1 MFGRLVRSVFGGGD
15 AASQSQ
21 ARDKPASGGLARG
34 DASLKDILSIPSVP
48 LRALFADRHDR
59 ELPDR
64 ETIARETAAA
74 HAAAFDGDPLPIAI
88 ELVVRA
94 PIMRMLLNRDNTD
107 GLRRLGVAFDG
118 ALEAARCA
126 SIAYHGDML
135 PVSDARLPLALNAMG
150 VRVAQG
156 GASDPN
162 WGNGLWL
169 LPLIRA
175 AARRGDPASR
185 LALTGMFSTFF
196 KGAPHQHDAMVALT
210 EKLLPD
216 SGLPRSAIPELA
228 AVDAR
233 TARLDAIRDRV
244 LASVEDPLR
253 TAVAAVLDH
262 EPGTQSRILREAE
275 KSPAFR
281 AVLDLSPADR
291 GRVFRI
297 LVDLV
302 ANLPRF
308 GLEAW
313 GELERPRGKYAK
325 VVQPQRHLAG
335 LGSILGG
342 LASRKIVLVDPDA
355 DIADFLGVLPW
366 YLHVDHKR
374 VLDLVLETARAHPHG
389 RTVAA
394 LRTLVQPKHALHG
407 FRDRLTSIED
417 VLRDLP
423 VASPAATAPSASPL
437 SVSTPVTGFGR
448 KGLAAAPTPVPAT
461 SALRGLPPIALP
473 DFTINDWRARDVI
486 ASHFDNLFEARLY
499 DTPHRD
505 FLSRIAALF
514 DDVAATDASDRREQ
528 CRAIA
533 RLAKARGFRVADDP
547 DATRI
552 ANHVER
558 SAEFGAELHQRFT
571 AFAPFVAAYPE
582 EARAL
587 GKLASEIAE
596 RSTPTTKWLGDG
608 RELLSDVPVETR
620 LAMIAALAGAPT
632 PTSVNAA
639 NERHLRAL
647 LFLSGDLDPAVLGP
661 RLSEFALRRC
671 YVTLPNVG
679 IRAEKLGNAC
689 LWALAA
695 MPDGT
700 GVPYLARV
708 LARTKYPK
716 IKARID
722 AKLNEAA
729 TAAGISRAT
738 LDELTVPTH
747 DLDRDGVRRFALGDG
762 EAVLRAGTRDAAI
775 EWIAGSGK
783 TLKSPSVA
791 MKADA
796 ETLKA
801 VKQAAKELDADLS
814 IQPARLQ
821 RLYLDDRRLSAEEW
835 RDRYLDH
842 PLMRGFTRRLLWWV
856 EDADGVSTAALPD
869 EAGAALCDVAERSI
883 ATDGATIRLWHPI
896 EASAAEVEAWRDR
909 LEALELTQPFAQVW
923 REVYALTDAER
934 TTGTYSNRWAA
945 HLLKQHQA
953 MTLARLNGWRVT
965 HRMWVDAPND
975 QPWHLAIPAHRLTV
989 EYWVEGAGGDTP
1001 EVADSGAYAYVAT
1014 DRIQF
1019 HAIAADA
1026 TDSAAGP
1033 ARGAA
1038 VPLVD
1043 IPAIVF
1049 SEVMRHADLFTSVA
1063 SIAADPD
1070 WLDRGAGAA
1079 HPNQWDHAAAA
1090 YWTRTNTADL
1100 EESGKRRRAML
1111 ERIVPRLRI
1120 ADRVTLDDRH
1130 LIVQGT
1136 RHAYRIHLG
1145 SGACFRGERHI
1156 CIVPA
1161 TAEGGRLWLPF
1172 EGDRT
1177 LSIILSKAMLLA
1189 ADDKITDP
1197 VILRQL

>member
-15 AASQSQ
+15 AAPRGQGDFQPQPAS
-21 ARDKPASGGLARG
+21 ARPASGNG
-34 DASLKDILSIPSVP
+34 ASLKDIMSIPSVP

-74 HAAAFDGDPLPIAI
+74 HAAAFEGDPLPIAI

-94 PIMRMLLNRDNTD
+94 PLMRMVLNRDNTD

-118 ALEAARCA
+118 ALDAARRA
-126 SIAYHGDML
+126 SIAYHGEML
-135 PVSDARLPLALNAMG
+135 PVPEARLPLALNAMG

-156 GASDPN
+156 GASDPY
-162 WGNGLWL
+162 WGPGQWL

-175 AARRGDPASR
+175 AARRNDPASR
-185 LALTGMFSTFF
+185 RALAEMFSTFF

-216 SGLPRSAIPELA
+216 SGLPRSAIPELS

-233 TARLDAIRDRV
+233 TARLDAIRERM
-244 LASVEDPLR
+244 LSSVEDPLR

-281 AVLDLSPADR
+281 PVLDLSPDDR
-291 GRVFRI
+291 GRAFRR

-302 ANLPRF
+302 SNLSRF

-325 VVQPQRHLAG
+325 VVQPQQHLAG
-335 LGSILGG
+335 LGSLLGG

-355 DIADFLGVLPW
+355 DIADFLAVLPW
-366 YLHVDHKR
+366 FLHVDHKR

-407 FRDRLTSIED
+407 FRDRLVSIED

-423 VASPAATAPSASPL
+423 AASAAAPA
-437 SVSTPVTGFGR
+437 SVSTPITGFGR
-448 KGLAAAPTPVPAT
+448 KGLAAAVPASSAPAT
-461 SALRGLPPIALP
+461 SVLRGLPPIALP

-499 DTPHRD
+499 DAPHRD
-505 FLSRIAALF
+505 FLSRLAALAE
-514 DDVAATDASDRREQ
+514 DIAGADASDRREQ

-533 RLAKARGFRVADDP
+533 RQAQARGFRVADDS
-547 DATRI
+547 DAARI
-552 ANHVER
+552 AIHVER
-558 SAEFGAELHQRFT
+558 VAEFGAELHQRFT
-571 AFAPFVAAYPE
+571 VFASFVAAYPE

-587 GKLASEIAE
+587 GKLAGEIAE
-596 RSTPTTKWLGDG
+596 RSTPTAKWLSEG
-608 RELLSDVPVETR
+608 RALLAGVPVDSR
-620 LAMIAALAGAPT
+620 VAMIAALVGAPT

-729 TAAGISRAT
+729 AVAGMSRAT

-762 EAVLRAGTRDAAI
+762 EAVLRVGTRDAAI
-775 EWIAGSGK
+775 EWIAASGR
-783 TLKSPSVA
+783 TLKAPSVA
-791 MKADA
+791 MKADGEA
-796 ETLKA
+796 LKA

-821 RLYLDDRRLSAEEW
+821 RLYLEDRRLNVDEW
-835 RDRYLDH
+835 RTRYLDH

-856 EDADGVSTAALPD
+856 EGTDGASTAALPD
-869 EAGAALCDVAERSI
+869 VAGEALCDVAGRPVAI
-883 ATDGATIRLWHPI
+883 DGATIRLWHPI
-896 EASAAEVEAWRDR
+896 EASAAEVEGWRDR

-965 HRMWVDAPND
+965 HRMWVDARND
-975 QPWHLAIPAHRLTV
+975 EPWHLSIPAHRLAV
-989 EYWVEGAGGDTP
+989 DYWVEGAGGDTP

-1038 VPLVD
+1038 VSLVD
-1043 IPAIVF
+1043 IPAIIF

-1079 HPNQWDHAAAA
+1079 HPNQWDQAAAA

-1120 ADRVTLDDRH
+1120 ADRMTLDDRH
-1130 LIVQGT
+1130 LLVQGT

-1161 TAEGGRLWLPF
+1161 TADSGRLWLPF

>member
-15 AASQSQ
+15 AASKAQ
-21 ARDKPASGGLARG
+21 AKPISGRSAPG
-34 DASLKDILSIPSVP
+34 DVSLEDILSIPSLP
-48 LRALFADRHDR
+48 LRALFTDRHDR

-64 ETIARETAAA
+64 ETIARETVAA
-74 HAAAFDGDPLPIAI
+74 HAAAFEGDPLPVAI

-94 PIMRMLLNRDNTD
+94 PIMRMLLNRGNTD
-107 GLRRLGVAFDG
+107 GLRRMGVAFDG
-118 ALEAARCA
+118 ALDGARRA
-126 SIAYHGDML
+126 SIAYHGEML
-135 PVSDARLPLALNAMG
+135 PVPDARLPLALHAMATL
-150 VRVAQG
+150 VVQN
-156 GASDPN
+156 GANDLH
-162 WGNGLWL
+162 WGPGQWL
-169 LPLIRA
+169 LPLVRA
-175 AARRGDPASR
+175 AARRDDAASR
-185 LALTGMFSTFF
+185 RALTEMFATFF
-196 KGAPHQHDAMVALT
+196 KGAPYQHDAMVVLT

-216 SGLPRSAIPELA
+216 SGLPRSAIPELT

-233 TARLDAIRDRV
+233 TARLDAVRGRV
-244 LASVEDPLR
+244 LATVEDPLR
-253 TAVAAVLDH
+253 TAIAAVLDH
-262 EPGTQSRILREAE
+262 EPGTQSRSLRDAE
-275 KSPAFR
+275 KTPAIR
-281 AVLDLSPADR
+281 AVLDLSPDER
-291 GRVFRI
+291 GRAFRR
-297 LVDLV
+297 LLDLV
-302 ANLPRF
+302 PNLSRF

-313 GELERPRGKYAK
+313 GELERPRGKYAR
-325 VVQPQRHLAG
+325 VVQPQQHLAG

-366 YLHVDHKR
+366 FFHIDHKR
-374 VLDLVLETARAHPHG
+374 VLDLVLETARTHPHG

-394 LRTLVQPKHALHG
+394 LRTLVQPKHANHG
-407 FRDRLTSIED
+407 FRDRLIAIED

-423 VASPAATAPSASPL
+423 AASSAATAAPARTPSPA
-437 SVSTPVTGFGR
+437 SVSAPITGFGR
-448 KGLAAAPTPVPAT
+448 KGLAPAAPAT

-473 DFTINDWRARDVI
+473 DFAVNDWRARDLI
-486 ASHFDNLFEARLY
+486 ATHFDNLFEARLY
-499 DTPHRD
+499 DAPHRD
-505 FLSRIAALF
+505 ALSRLAALSE
-514 DDVAATDASDRREQ
+514 DIGSTDASDRREQ

-533 RLAKARGFRVADDP
+533 RLAKAHGFRVSDDSDP
-547 DATRI
+547 TRM
-552 ANHVER
+552 ANQVER
-558 SAEFGAELHQRFT
+558 TAEFGGELHQRFT
-571 AFAPFVAAYPE
+571 AFAPFVGDYPE
-582 EARAL
+582 EARTL
-587 GKLASEIAE
+587 GKLAGEIAE
-596 RSTPTTKWLGDG
+596 KSTPTAKWLVAG
-608 RELLSDVPVETR
+608 RAVFAGVPVDAR
-620 LAMIAALAGAPT
+620 LTMIAALVGAPT

-647 LFLSGDLDPAVLGP
+647 LFLSSDLDPAVLGP

-689 LWALAA
+689 LWTLAA
-695 MPDGT
+695 MPDGA

-729 TAAGISRAT
+729 ALAGMSRAT

-747 DLDRDGVRRFALGDG
+747 DLDRDGVRRFGLGDG
-762 EAVLRAGTRDAAI
+762 EAVLRAGTRDADI
-775 EWIAGSGK
+775 EWIAASGK
-783 TLKSPSVA
+783 ALKSPSVA

-821 RLYLDDRRLSAEEW
+821 RLYLDDRRLSTDEW
-835 RDRYLDH
+835 QTRYLDH
-842 PLMRGFTRRLLWWV
+842 PLMRGFTRKLLWWV
-856 EDADGVSTAALPD
+856 DGADGASTAALPD
-869 EAGAALCDVAERSI
+869 AAGEALCDVAGRPIEI
-883 ATDGATIRLWHPI
+883 DGATIRLWHPI

-965 HRMWVDAPND
+965 HRMWVDARND
-975 QPWHLAIPAHRLTV
+975 TPWHLAIPAHRLAV
-989 EYWVEGAGGDTP
+989 DYWVEGAGGDTP

-1026 TDSAAGP
+1026 VDSAVGP
-1033 ARGAA
+1033 VRGAA

-1043 IPAIVF
+1043 IPAIIF

-1111 ERIVPRLRI
+1111 QRIVPRLRI

-1130 LIVQGT
+1130 LLVRGT